1 MSPRQTRNGIAPP
14 FEAMARH
21 FGSDCSCKESCPC
34 SRLARLESGSHH
46 LHRDPDAPQVQP
58 LSPTGSLASALS
70 SRLVSSQDP
79 DLAVRAAVVEATVTV
94 AANLEALSG
103 SPAPGD
109 APSNPLLR
117 DVFDGLTDTNPAVQ
131 HTAAACLVQV
141 I

>member
-1 MSPRQTRNGIAPP
+1 M
-14 FEAMARH
+14 
-21 FGSDCSCKESCPC
+21 
-34 SRLARLESGSHH
+34 
-46 LHRDPDAPQVQP
+46 
-58 LSPTGSLASALS
+58 
-70 SRLVSSQDP
+70 VSSQDP

-109 APSNPLLR
+109 APSNLLLR

-141 I
+141 RESPMSRCCPLTCAQHLC

>member
-1 MSPRQTRNGIAPP
+1 MPQKIAVTLTLSLTD
-14 FEAMARH
+14 ADLLLTLTTA
-21 FGSDCSCKESCPC
+21 
-34 SRLARLESGSHH
+34 SRL
-46 LHRDPDAPQVQP
+46 
-58 LSPTGSLASALS
+58 
-70 SRLVSSQDP
+70 QDP

-117 DVFDGLTDTNPAVQ
+117 DVFDGLTDTNTAVQ

-141 I
+141 IEAPMFRAVLSVWAAPVLP